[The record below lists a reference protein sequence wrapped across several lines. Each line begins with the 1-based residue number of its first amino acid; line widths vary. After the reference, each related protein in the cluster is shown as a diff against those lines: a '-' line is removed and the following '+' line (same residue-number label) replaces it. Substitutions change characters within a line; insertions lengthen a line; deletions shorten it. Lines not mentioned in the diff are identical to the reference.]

1 MIRTF
6 GRSAMALAV
15 MILVGLASAGCVRRT
30 LIIETEPQGALVF
43 LNDEEI
49 GRSPVQ
55 TDFLWYGDYDIVARR
70 EGYQTLHT
78 HERINA
84 PWYQLPV
91 VDFFTELLYPGRI
104 HDQRLMSFALE
115 SESLPTTEEL
125 LENAEQMRTE
135 VLSKGVDQPA
145 VSSATATP

>member
-6 GRSAMALAV
+6 GRSATALAV

-55 TDFLWYGDYDIVARR
+55 REFLWYGDYDIVARK
-70 EGYQTLHT
+70 EGYATLHT
-78 HERINA
+78 HERINT
-84 PWYQLPV
+84 PWYQVPGI
-91 VDFFTELLYPGRI
+91 DFFTELLYPGRI
-104 HDQRLMSFALE
+104 HDQRLMSFTLE
-115 SESLPTTEEL
+115 PESLPTIRE
-125 LENAEQMRTE
+125 RP
-135 VLSKGVDQPA
+135 SG
-145 VSSATATP
+145 